1 MTGSLRRKLSR
12 YTAGSIIAGVCSE
25 IGFLVVYGA
34 ALAGPR
40 VASVVG
46 FLAGAIPNYL
56 LNRSWTWGRRGR
68 PDLLR
73 EVLPYV
79 AVILTS
85 VAVAA
90 AVTSFVDRHVDQV
103 TASRPLQV
111 ALVTL
116 AFGATYGALFV
127 GKFIVFDRLLF
138 GDRRERRS
146 RDQVESTTRAY
157 RKP

>member
-1 MTGSLRRKLSR
+1 MSASLRRKLSR
-12 YTAGSIIAGVCSE
+12 YAAGSVIAGVCSE
-25 IGFLVVYGA
+25 VGFLLVYGT
-34 ALAGPR
+34 ALAGPP

-73 EVLPYV
+73 EVVPYA
-79 AVILTS
+79 AVILVS
-85 VAVAA
+85 VAAA
-90 AVTSFVDRHVDQV
+90 SAVTSFVDRHVGEL

-116 AFGATYGALFV
+116 AFGATYGLLFV
-127 GKFIVFDRLLF
+127 GKFVVFDRLLF
-138 GDRRERRS
+138 ADRGERRS
-146 RDQVESTTRAY
+146 RHQVESTTRAY